1 MKRLKEEEIIK
12 IVNEKNMI
20 FDHMK
25 YENGKGYIGFICEK
39 HKDKGVQFSIIGS
52 FKRSKQ
58 PCGYCSN
65 RIITTESFKDEIA
78 KINPNIEILGEY
90 VKALQ
95 PIKCHCLIDNYI
107 WDAIPNNL
115 KKGEGCPIC
124 GRKTNSKKRTKTKN
138 DFIDE
143 ISNRFKDEI
152 VLISDYN
159 GARNNVTCKCVKHNC
174 EFDIIASNLVNSS
187 TKPCPIC
194 RGDATR
200 ERCIKSNKQFLQELK
215 LVNPNIIPLEEYI
228 DDHSK
233 ILCKCNIHNYEWYAE
248 PNKILHRRT
257 GCPKC
262 SSYHNENVIL
272 DILDKWNYKYIIQKR
287 FDDCRDKNTL
297 PFDIYLEDFNICIEY
312 DGEQHYYPIKRGS
325 MTDKE
330 AEENYLL
337 TVKHDKIKTE
347 YCQKNNIGLIR
358 IPYWEND
365 DIENYLFNKLLKL
378 KAIELIA

>member
-39 HKDKGVQFSIIGS
+39 HKDKGVQFSVIGS

-90 VKALQ
+90 INALR
-95 PIKCHCLIDNYI
+95 PIKCHCLIDNYM
-107 WDAIPNNL
+107 WDAVPNNL

-159 GARNNVTCKCVKHNC
+159 GARNNVICKCVKHNY
-174 EFDIIASNLVNSS
+174 EFNIIASNLVNQSVM
-187 TKPCPIC
+187 PCPIC
-194 RGDATR
+194 RGNATR
-200 ERCIKSNKQFLQELK
+200 KRCIKSNKQFLQELK

-233 ILCKCNIHNYEWYAE
+233 ILCKCNIHNYEWYVE

-287 FDDCRDKNTL
+287 FDDCKDKNTL

-325 MTDKE
+325 MTDE
-330 AEENYLL
+330 DAEENYLL

-365 DIENYLFNKLLKL
+365 DMENYLFNKLLKL
-378 KAIELIA
+378 KAIELIS